1 MAVCVVIVIGDLRR
15 RGKSRS
21 GERKPASAGHTP
33 ALTWGEGWA
42 TYPGGAAIIVEW
54 CTILSQT
61 ILPLPPL
68 HFLHTGHHS
77 GTQHRRTQG
86 SPVLRKQVSELPLT
100 LYHSPQ
106 PLSVWTL
113 HTYVSIC
120 ILVSHSGWLG
130 KPVCISTTTCVLD
143 GELCMTE
150 VLKHPSCYTLR
161 KQCSLLCTWCLSSVS
176 VANAVGWLYADVVL
190 ASMYNV
196 CLCMYCSIPLF
207 VCLCLK

>member
-15 RGKSRS
+15 RSKSRS

-42 TYPGGAAIIVEW
+42 NIPRRCGHNSWVMCYSLSYYPSPS
-54 CTILSQT
+54 L
-61 ILPLPPL
+61 L

-77 GTQHRRTQG
+77 RTQHRRTQG

-113 HTYVSIC
+113 HMYVSIC
-120 ILVSHSGWLG
+120 ILVNHSGWLG

-143 GELCMTE
+143 GGLCMTE
-150 VLKHPSCYTLR
+150 VLKHSSCCTLG
-161 KQCSLLCTWCLSSVS
+161 KQCSSLCTWSLSSVS
-176 VANAVGWLYADVVL
+176 VANAVWWLYADVVL

-207 VCLCLK
+207 VCLCLE